1 MTVMGELLNV
11 GDSQLWVEQRG
22 DLADPTVPPLLILHG
37 GPGLDHHEFGDYL
50 DPLGERFRLVFV
62 DQRAQGRSAR
72 DCDTHG
78 WTLHQM
84 ARDVSAIAA
93 ELGVERYAVLGHSY
107 GAFVALQHAVDGPGA
122 AVATIIS
129 SGLPSSRWLTEVAA
143 NLATFEPVELRA
155 RVAASWERETS
166 VATEAEFAELMA
178 DQLPFHFRD
187 PLDPRIEQYRASLAG
202 TRYAP
207 AVLRHFSGEGY
218 GGIEVQDRLR
228 HVRQPVL
235 VLAGRHDRICP
246 VAAAEAMAAS
256 LPNAELVVFEN
267 SAHTA
272 FVEEQDRYL
281 SVVGDFLE
289 RAFSAVRDAD
299 PITRARR

>member
-1 MTVMGELLNV
+1 MTGMGELLNV
-11 GDSQLWVEQRG
+11 GDTRLWIEQRG
-22 DLADPTVPPLLILHG
+22 DLSAPPLLLLHG
-37 GPGLDHHEFGDYL
+37 GPGLDHSEFGNYL
-50 DPLGERFRLVFV
+50 DPLGERYRLILV
-62 DQRAQGRSAR
+62 DQRAQGRSDR

-129 SGLPSSRWLTEVAA
+129 SGLPSSRWLTEVAV
-143 NLATFEPVELRA
+143 NLAAFEPVELRA
-155 RVAASWERETS
+155 RVAASWERETT
-166 VATEAEFAELMA
+166 VATEHEFAALLA

-187 PLDPRIEQYRASLAG
+187 PLDPRIEEYRAQLADM
-202 TRYAP
+202 RYSP
-207 AVLRHFSGEGY
+207 AVLRHFSGAGY

-228 HVRQPVL
+228 HVQQPVL

-256 LPNAELVVFEN
+256 LPNAELVVFEK

-272 FVEEQDRYL
+272 FVEEQTRYL
-281 SVVGDFLE
+281 DVVGRFLDG
-289 RAFSAVRDAD
+289 AFST
-299 PITRARR
+299 TRARC

>member
-1 MTVMGELLNV
+1 MTGMGELLNV
-11 GDSQLWVEQRG
+11 GDTQLWIEQRG
-22 DLADPTVPPLLILHG
+22 NLSGPPLLILHG

-50 DPLGERFRLVFV
+50 DPLGQRYRLVFV
-62 DQRAQGRSAR
+62 DQRAQGRSHR

-143 NLATFEPVELRA
+143 NLASFEPVELRA
-155 RVAASWERETS
+155 RVAESWERETAVS
-166 VATEAEFAELMA
+166 TEEEFAALLA

-187 PLDPRIEQYRASLAG
+187 PLDPRIEDYRARLADM
-202 TRYAP
+202 RYAP

-218 GGIEVQDRLR
+218 GGIEVQDRLW
-228 HVRQPVL
+228 HVQQPVL

-246 VAAAEAMAAS
+246 IAAAEAMASS
-256 LPNAELVVFEN
+256 LPNAELVIFEE

-272 FVEEQDRYL
+272 FVEEQERYL
-281 SVVGDFLE
+281 EVVRRFLDG
-289 RAFSAVRDAD
+289 AFAA
-299 PITRARR
+299 IRARR

>member
-1 MTVMGELLNV
+1 MGELLNV
-11 GDSQLWVEQRG
+11 GDTQLWVEQRG

-246 VAAAEAMAAS
+246 VAAAEAMATA

-289 RAFSAVRDAD
+289 RAFSGVRDAD